1 MSGQLDSDIKTSLKQ
16 LVMLSCACR
25 VIDRSSTAIAVF
37 NPSAC
42 TLHPAPLKLNRDT
55 AAALTIEY
63 SCYSVVY
70 RRTSGGC
77 R

>member
-37 NPSAC
+37 NPLR
-42 TLHPAPLKLNRDT
+42 TLRPAPLKLNRDA

-70 RRTSGGC
+70 RHTSGGC